1 MIDIESLEEIKSEEF
16 DCPICLNRFPK
27 NIESKIECSSK
38 KHDICNE
45 CMIKWIKESI
55 ERRRD
60 VKCVI
65 CNEIIYSFRMH
76 QQRLQNLPEFTMNSL
91 TSVPT
96 ELTEQEM
103 TERRIEDVS
112 RISLERS
119 IHEIT
124 QSLKKFG
131 CFASVGFFFCVC
143 FYIFLPPN
151 KQKYLINFFIFYISV
166 IIMICLVLYMNRLY
180 YIFRLHQMNRI
191 HPEITSHSD
200 V

>member
-76 QQRLQNLPEFTMNSL
+76 QQRLQNLAE
-91 TSVPT
+91 
-96 ELTEQEM
+96 EEM

-112 RISLERS
+112 RSSLERS
-119 IHEIT
+119 LHEIT

-131 CFASVGFFFCVC
+131 CFASVGFFFCFC
-143 FYIFLPPN
+143 LYIFLPPN
-151 KQKYLINFFIFYISV
+151 KHKYLIKFFIFYISV
-166 IIMICLVLYMNRLY
+166 ILLIFLVLYMNRLY

-191 HPEITSHSD
+191 HPEITSHSN